1 MKDLSGSKILILD
14 YGNNI
19 GFAMRLA
26 EAYGT
31 VFYWSGPYVTN
42 SFPIHNTFDIGH
54 NVPNIVNVREW
65 AEAYDE
71 VDAVAFCDSME
82 PALQGWMRSHGMPVF
97 GCGYADKMEHDRLFI
112 KETLKGLGL
121 PVGTYYV
128 AKGLDQLEQI
138 LIGAKNVFVKS
149 NLRGNGET
157 WLHKNWRLTRRQF
170 LQLRSEMGLYDN
182 RETYV
187 VEEMIEA
194 IAEIGMDGFFVN
206 GEWAPICMAG
216 IEKKDAAYLG
226 KVVRYEFLPS
236 QVKSVTDALIP
247 VFRDMDYNC
256 HHSNEVIV
264 SKDKRGFALDL
275 TNRIP
280 SPPGDLMQNIFT
292 NYPEIVDSIA
302 RGKMPVLQYEH
313 EWGAQ
318 VIIKSDIAAEGESPL
333 IVPEEYKR
341 NVKIKNLSI
350 DEDGTWYYVPSPGL
364 GMKEIGSL
372 CVVGSS
378 PEDVIKQAKLIASK
392 IQGFD
397 IRMDPDALDEAR
409 KDLDKIR
416 KAGINFV

>member
-1 MKDLSGSKILILD
+1 MTHLGDKKVLVID

-19 GFAMRLA
+19 GFAMKLA

-54 NVPNIVNVREW
+54 NVPNIVNVKEW

-97 GCGYADKMEHDRLFI
+97 GCGYADRLEHDRLFI
-112 KETLKGLGL
+112 KQTLKDLGL
-121 PVGTYYV
+121 PVGAYYV
-128 AKGLDQLEQI
+128 ANGLDELEQI
-138 LIGAKNVFVKS
+138 LMGARNVYVKS

-157 WLHKNWRLTRRQF
+157 WRHKNWQLTKRQF
-170 LQLRSEMGLYDN
+170 LQLRAEMGLYAN

-187 VEEMIEA
+187 VEDMIEA
-194 IAEIGMDGFFVN
+194 IAEIGMDGFVVD
-206 GEWAPICMAG
+206 GQWAPICMAG
-216 IEKKDAAYLG
+216 VEKKDAAYLG
-226 KVVRYEFLPS
+226 KVIRYDFLPH
-236 QVKSVTDALIP
+236 QVKDVTDRLAPI
-247 VFRDMDYNC
+247 FREMGYNG
-256 HHSNEVIV
+256 HHSNEVMI

-280 SPPGDLMQNIFT
+280 SPPGDLMQEIFT
-292 NYPEIVDSIA
+292 NYPEIVDYIA
-302 RGKMPVLQYEH
+302 NGRMPAIQYQH

-318 VIIKSDIAAEGESPL
+318 VIIKSDIAAESESPL
-333 IVPEEYKR
+333 IVPEEYKK

-350 DEDGTWYYVPSPGL
+350 DEDGTWYFVPSPGL

-372 CVVGSS
+372 VVVGDS
-378 PEDVIKQAKLIASK
+378 PEEVIKQAKLIASK
-392 IQGFD
+392 IEGFD
-397 IRMDPDALDEAR
+397 IRMDPDALDDAK
-409 KDLDKIR
+409 KDLDRIK